1 AGAGLD
7 VFSMEPVD
15 SDNEFLEL
23 DNVTVMPHMGGN
35 TVETVQRQSKSIV
48 TGILA
53 FLKGEKSPNILNPE
67 VFN

>member
-1 AGAGLD
+1 
-7 VFSMEPVD
+7 
-15 SDNEFLEL
+15 
-23 DNVTVMPHMGGN
+23 MPHMGGN